1 MLRLLKRPS
10 PIEYSSRLIWS
21 VTFGISAFVFVFLAV
36 FRPFDFSNK
45 ISLDTNVAS
54 ACFAFITFVLVLFV
68 LVTNRYLSKRLG
80 EKWTIGHELL
90 SAFIIATCIGIT
102 NHLVMH
108 LIVYTEIFHSY
119 SLMQG
124 FVRSMWMTYAVALF
138 PISIF
143 LLITVGLS
151 NIHEVKSSK
160 SKEADSED
168 SSPEKVN
175 SLIRIGLDNENV
187 IELNSDSF
195 LFAKASGNYVEFYSF
210 EETLR
215 KDLKRI
221 TLAKVETAF
230 LNSDFPALKTHRGY
244 IVNTEKVLSYEGNAQ
259 GYLLNFGNELE
270 KVPVSRK
277 QIPDFER
284 VMNS

>member
-1 MLRLLKRPS
+1 
-10 PIEYSSRLIWS
+10 
-21 VTFGISAFVFVFLAV
+21 
-36 FRPFDFSNK
+36 
-45 ISLDTNVAS
+45 
-54 ACFAFITFVLVLFV
+54 
-68 LVTNRYLSKRLG
+68 
-80 EKWTIGHELL
+80 
-90 SAFIIATCIGIT
+90 
-102 NHLVMH
+102 MH